1 VFRAGLVALVGKP
14 NVGKSTL
21 MNHIVGQKVSIVSDK
36 PQTTRRRVV
45 GIATTAEYQIAFVD
59 TPGVHTPRTQLDK
72 SMVDATRA
80 GLHAVD
86 VIVVVVDGGHH
97 PGEQDRDVAQVLS
110 VSAEPE
116 TPRLLCI
123 NKMDHLK
130 PENVTGFV
138 EAYSALFNPQDFIL
152 TTASRGLNV
161 PLLVNQIVE
170 RLPERE
176 ALYSED
182 EVTDQ
187 SSRFMAGEFVRE
199 QIICAT
205 RQEVPYATAVT
216 VDSWEERPNGSVA
229 IGATVIVDKSSQRAI
244 LIGQEGSFLKRIG
257 TAARLEIEGLLG
269 KSVHL
274 NLHVRVQE
282 GWRMN
287 PALIHELEYGERW

>member
-1 VFRAGLVALVGKP
+1 MFRAGLVALVGKP

-36 PQTTRRRVV
+36 PQTTRRRAV
-45 GIATTAEYQIAFVD
+45 GIVTTAEYQIAFVD

-72 SMVDATRA
+72 SMVDATRS
-80 GLHAVD
+80 GLHGVD
-86 VIVVVVDGGHH
+86 VIVVVVDGGRH
-97 PGEQDRDVAQVLS
+97 PGEQDREVAQVLET
-110 VSAEPE
+110 SANEN

-138 EAYSALFNPQDFIL
+138 EAYSSLFHPADYVL
-152 TTASRGLNV
+152 TTASRGFNV
-161 PLLVNQIVE
+161 SILVNQIVE
-170 RLPERE
+170 RLPEQE

-187 SSRFMAGEFVRE
+187 SSRFMAAEFVRE
-199 QIICAT
+199 QIVGAT

-216 VDSWEERPNGSVA
+216 VDSWEEQESGRVIIS
-229 IGATVIVDKSSQRAI
+229 ATIIVDKSSQRAI

-257 TAARLEIEGLLG
+257 SAARQEIESLLG
-269 KSVHL
+269 RPVYL

-287 PALIHELEYGERW
+287 PGLIHELEYGERW

>member
-1 VFRAGLVALVGKP
+1 MFRSGFVALVGKP

-21 MNHIVGQKVSIVSDK
+21 MNHIVGQKVSIVSNK

-45 GIATTAEYQIAFVD
+45 GIATSDQYQVAFVD

-80 GLHAVD
+80 GLHDVD

-97 PGEQDRDVAQVLS
+97 PGEQDREVAQVLEI
-110 VSAEPE
+110 SAAKS

-138 EAYSALFNPQDFIL
+138 EAYSALFQPQDFVL

-161 PLLVNQIVE
+161 SILVDQIVQ
-170 RLPERE
+170 RLPERPP
-176 ALYSED
+176 LFTED
-182 EVTDQ
+182 EITDQ
-187 SSRFMAGEFVRE
+187 SSRFMAAEFVRE
-199 QIICAT
+199 QIITAT

-216 VDSWEERPNGSVA
+216 VDTWEERANGSVA
-229 IGATVIVDKSSQRAI
+229 ISATIIVEKSSQRAI
-244 LIGQEGSFLKRIG
+244 LIGTEGAFLKRIG
-257 TAARLEIEGLLG
+257 TGARLEIETLLG
-269 KSVHL
+269 RTVHL

-287 PALIHELEYGERW
+287 PALIHELEYGDQL